1 MLIYAVAD
9 IHGRTS
15 RMEAIGENIVRYK
28 PQALIVAGDIT
39 RFTNRHTT
47 LSLLN
52 SLPVPVLIVRGN
64 SDPHRMDGVQEK
76 YHNIYSLHMQRITL
90 DGVDFTGV
98 SGAIPVP
105 FRSRMRLKEWD
116 LLKKLEPLVDKKTVL
131 VTHPPPR
138 GKLDEVLW
146 MFSVGSKKVEQIV
159 SALQPGLAI
168 CGHIHERPGTAFIDN
183 TLVVNCSMGKKGAGA
198 LIEITNNNNRKVE
211 MLSL

>member
-15 RMEAIGENIVRYK
+15 RMEVVGENIVRYR
-28 PQALIVAGDIT
+28 PQVLVVAGDVT
-39 RFTNRHTT
+39 RFTNRQNT

-52 SLPVPVLIVRGN
+52 SLPIPVLIVRGN
-64 SDPHRMDGVQEK
+64 SDPHRMDGIQEQ
-76 YHNIYSLHMQRITL
+76 YNNIYSLHLQRITL
-90 DGVDFTGV
+90 DGVGFTGV

-105 FRSRMRLKEWD
+105 FRSRIRLRERALLKE
-116 LLKKLEPLVDKKTVL
+116 LEPLVDRKTVL
-131 VTHPPPR
+131 VTHPPPLGR
-138 GKLDEVLW
+138 RDEVFWL
-146 MFSVGSKKVEQIV
+146 FSVGSKKVEQIV

-168 CGHIHERPGTAFIDN
+168 CGHIHERAGTAFIEN

-198 LIEITNNNNRKVE
+198 LIEITNTQNRKVE